1 MHASLAAFAGRVEEA
16 RRSASEALEAAD
28 RCRSHNMRQ
37 WPILTLAFIEVS
49 LGNHQAAIAIM
60 EPLIAYLDAA
70 PDAAEFIPAV
80 FVPDAVEA
88 LISLGRLTEAEPLI
102 DRLLRNGRK
111 TNRPWMLAIGGRC
124 QAMLLAARGESAKAC
139 DVACEAIV
147 YHEQLPMPFER
158 ARTQLLVG
166 QLQRRLRQTAAAAA
180 SFQEALATFEDLN
193 IPLWANRARTELD
206 RTNIG
211 SRPSAALTPSE
222 QRVAEMVASGMTI
235 RDVASTLLVSPKTV
249 ETNLARVY
257 RKLGIH
263 SRAELGRL
271 MGSGVE

>member
-1 MHASLAAFAGRVEEA
+1 
-16 RRSASEALEAAD
+16 
-28 RCRSHNMRQ
+28 MRQ

-88 LISLGRLTEAEPLI
+88 LISLGRLAEAQPLI

-111 TNRPWMLAIGGRC
+111 TSRPWMLAIGGRC
-124 QAMLLAARGESAKAC
+124 QAMLLAARGDTDKAH
-139 DVACEAIV
+139 EAAREAVV

-166 QLQRRLRQTAAAAA
+166 QLQRRLRQTAAAAG
-180 SFQEALATFEDLN
+180 SFQEALTTFEDLN
-193 IPLWANRARTELD
+193 IPLWAERARTELD
-206 RTNIG
+206 RTNVG
-211 SRPSAALTPSE
+211 PRLSAQLTPSE

-271 MGSGVE
+271 MGSHAE